1 MVFTTE
7 GLLKAAIETKKVVYQ
22 AMSSTRTQSQLCTS
36 TPILSFV
43 QYPIC
48 LLYIYIYIYIYIVH
62 IYYTYKYIYIYIY
75 ITPIYLY
82 THTHTY
88 IYIIK
93 K

>member
-48 LLYIYIYIYIYIVH
+48 LLYIYIYIYMYI
-62 IYYTYKYIYIYIY
+62 YTY
-75 ITPIYLY
+75 
-82 THTHTY
+82 THWKGNKRGNKN
-88 IYIIK
+88 IM
-93 K
+93 